1 MKKKLGFMIASV
13 LTAVPAA
20 NITAGLCLFNN
31 TIVRSNISLEQTQ
44 SMSGVDWDKYNELI
58 DEMTIALSET
68 RTDEFYIRSYD
79 GLRLYG
85 QYFKHYGEDKND
97 VEKIAICFH
106 GYTSYGGGN
115 NSAAAIYFLNN
126 GFDVLLP
133 DARSHGNSEGE
144 YIGFGCLDRYDG
156 FEWIKF
162 LQNKYRNEERR
173 GKLEIYLY
181 GVSMGGATVCMMSG
195 LDLPDCVKG
204 IISDCAFTAP
214 NEIFEKVLKT
224 KYHLPSSPIMMIAN
238 LVSQKYAGY
247 TFNSCSSVREVK
259 KTKLPMLFIH
269 GSGDKFIP
277 EAMCYKIY
285 ENCGSEKKDILIVDG
300 AAHAESYYKDR
311 KAYEKKLSEFLDV

>member
-79 GLRLYG
+79 GLKLYG
-85 QYFKHYGEDKND
+85 QYFRHYGEDKND
-97 VEKIAICFH
+97 VKKIVICFH

-115 NSAAAIYFLNN
+115 NSAAAVYFLNN

-144 YIGFGCLDRYDG
+144 YIGFGCLDRYDSACAAPSIINISFFSDPQFSYILWHIASG
-156 FEWIKF
+156 MNLSPEPCINNIGSFVFFTSRAE
-162 LQNKYRNEERR
+162 LQLLNVY
-173 GKLEIYLY
+173 
-181 GVSMGGATVCMMSG
+181 
-195 LDLPDCVKG
+195 P
-204 IISDCAFTAP
+204 
-214 NEIFEKVLKT
+214 
-224 KYHLPSSPIMMIAN
+224 
-238 LVSQKYAGY
+238 
-247 TFNSCSSVREVK
+247 
-259 KTKLPMLFIH
+259 
-269 GSGDKFIP
+269 
-277 EAMCYKIY
+277 
-285 ENCGSEKKDILIVDG
+285 
-300 AAHAESYYKDR
+300 
-311 KAYEKKLSEFLDV
+311 AYF